1 MTSYGHSSP
10 STILRKMASLWCV
23 ATPTSLLV
31 IGDSFLIRAKKY
43 FNAVCVTLKVYFPLQ
58 KKQTPLHLAA
68 EAGQLEVC
76 DTLLQLG
83 ADTNAT
89 NDAGQKAVHVAAMR
103 NNSEVVKL
111 FLKTS
116 PELVTTADKVRTS

>member
-1 MTSYGHSSP
+1 MVSP
-10 STILRKMASLWCV
+10 
-23 ATPTSLLV
+23 
-31 IGDSFLIRAKKY
+31 
-43 FNAVCVTLKVYFPLQ
+43 Q

-116 PELVTTADKVRTS
+116 PELVTTADKARLELHATGFVS

>member
-1 MTSYGHSSP
+1 MIFCRLCKTKHIN
-10 STILRKMASLWCV
+10 THA
-23 ATPTSLLV
+23 
-31 IGDSFLIRAKKY
+31 
-43 FNAVCVTLKVYFPLQ
+43 Q

-111 FLKTS
+111 FLKSS
-116 PELVTTADKVRTS
+116 PELVTTADKVKPALEGRCKQIIFLLLRFYLRLHNTTMFLFYLKISKSRMTYT

>member
-1 MTSYGHSSP
+1 M
-10 STILRKMASLWCV
+10 
-23 ATPTSLLV
+23 
-31 IGDSFLIRAKKY
+31 
-43 FNAVCVTLKVYFPLQ
+43 Q

-68 EAGQLEVC
+68 EAGHLEVC

-116 PELVTTADKVRTS
+116 PELVTTADKVRPPLEGKAEINH

>member
-1 MTSYGHSSP
+1 M
-10 STILRKMASLWCV
+10 
-23 ATPTSLLV
+23 
-31 IGDSFLIRAKKY
+31 
-43 FNAVCVTLKVYFPLQ
+43 Q

-116 PELVTTADKVRTS
+116 PELVTTADKVRLSLEEIAQGFCCHLHNIFISIMKRGHAASEK